1 MKQSFARWIATV
13 NWLGLSPI
21 APGTVASACAV
32 VSYII
37 LRCYLVTDMA
47 VLVMTGV
54 LAALGW
60 WASIQVSRRMQQA
73 DPACVVID
81 EWVAA
86 WVLCMCLPLQ
96 PVVLYVGLIL
106 FRVFDIYKWG
116 PVAWAERLPGAWGIM
131 GDDLVAALMALIGT
145 KIVLLLGVL

>member
-13 NWLGLSPI
+13 SWLGLSPI

-32 VSYII
+32 ASYIV
-37 LRCYLVTDMA
+37 LRRYLVTDMA
-47 VLVMTGV
+47 LLAMTGV
-54 LAALGW
+54 LAVLGW
-60 WASIQVSRRMQQA
+60 WASVQVSRRMQHA

-81 EWVAA
+81 EWVAV
-86 WVLCMCLPLQ
+86 WVLCMCLPLRA
-96 PVVLYVGLIL
+96 VVLLAGLVV

-131 GDDLVAALMALIGT
+131 GDDFVAALMALATI
-145 KIVLLLGVL
+145 KIVLLIGWL